1 MEHIRVILWNLPH
14 SIRGFTVRVDCDCY
28 DIYINARMS
37 SNIQQDTYDHEI
49 AHINNKDFDK
59 MYTVDYIE
67 NLRCG
72 A

>member
-1 MEHIRVILWNLPH
+1 MEHIRVIMLDLPYTVK
-14 SIRGFTVRVDCDCY
+14 GFTVCTDTDCY
-28 DIYINARMS
+28 DIYINARMGT
-37 SNIQQDTYDHEI
+37 NIQQDTYDHEI

-67 NLRCG
+67 NLRYG